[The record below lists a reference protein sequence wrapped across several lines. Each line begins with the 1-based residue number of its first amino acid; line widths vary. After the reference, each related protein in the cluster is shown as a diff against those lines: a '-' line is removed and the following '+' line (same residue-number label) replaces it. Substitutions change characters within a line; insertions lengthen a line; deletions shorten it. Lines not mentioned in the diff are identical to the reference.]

1 MKKNLTLTGMMG
13 VGKSTVGKSLSN
25 RLSLQFIDVDK
36 IIEKKLNMKIQNIFK
51 KKGEIFFRELEE
63 KITLQEIK
71 KEGIVISLGGGAFIN
86 PKIRKEI
93 LATSK
98 SFWLDMN
105 ISLIEKRLVNLKKR
119 PLLDPA
125 NLKNDLKEIYNERKK
140 IYALANYRIDRDKL
154 NINLI
159 TNKIISL
166 YDNY

>member
-1 MKKNLTLTGMMG
+1 LKKNLTLTGMMG

-140 IYALANYRIDRDKL
+140 
-154 NINLI
+154 NLC
-159 TNKIISL
+159 TC
-166 YDNY
+166 

>member
-1 MKKNLTLTGMMG
+1 MG

-140 IYALANYRIDRDKL
+140 IYALANYRIERDKL

>member
-1 MKKNLTLTGMMG
+1 LKKNLTLTGMMG

>member
-1 MKKNLTLTGMMG
+1 LKKNLTLTGMMG

-105 ISLIEKRLVNLKKR
+105 ISLIEKRLVNSKKR

-140 IYALANYRIDRDKL
+140 IYALANYRIDCDKL

>member
-1 MKKNLTLTGMMG
+1 MMG
-13 VGKSTVGKSLSN
+13 VGKSTIGKAVSRLLSM
-25 RLSLQFIDVDK
+25 QFVDIDK

-105 ISLIEKRLVNLKKR
+105 ISLIEKRLVNSKKR

-140 IYALANYRIDRDKL
+140 IYALANYRIDCDKL

>member
-98 SFWLDMN
+98 SFWLDMSV
-105 ISLIEKRLVNLKKR
+105 SLIEKRLVNSKKR

-140 IYALANYRIDRDKL
+140 IYALANYRIDCDKL

>member
-1 MKKNLTLTGMMG
+1 LKKNLTLTGMMG

-25 RLSLQFIDVDK
+25 RLSLQFIDIDK

-63 KITLQEIK
+63 KTTLQEIK

-105 ISLIEKRLVNLKKR
+105 VSLIEKRLVNSKKR
-119 PLLDPA
+119 PLLDPG

-140 IYALANYRIDRDKL
+140 IYALANYRIDCDKL
-154 NINLI
+154 NIDLI

>member
-1 MKKNLTLTGMMG
+1 MG

-105 ISLIEKRLVNLKKR
+105 VSLIEKRLVNLKKR

-125 NLKNDLKEIYNERKK
+125 NLKNNLKEIYNERKK
-140 IYALANYRIDRDKL
+140 IYALANYRIDCDKL
-154 NINLI
+154 NIDLI

>member
-25 RLSLQFIDVDK
+25 RLSWQFIDVDK

-105 ISLIEKRLVNLKKR
+105 ISLIEKRLVNSKKR

-140 IYALANYRIDRDKL
+140 IYALANYRIDCDKL

>member
-1 MKKNLTLTGMMG
+1 LKKNLTLTGMMG

-140 IYALANYRIDRDKL
+140 IYALANYRIDCDKL

>member
-1 MKKNLTLTGMMG
+1 MG

-105 ISLIEKRLVNLKKR
+105 ISLIEKRLVNSKKR

-140 IYALANYRIDRDKL
+140 IYALANYRIDCDKL

>member
-1 MKKNLTLTGMMG
+1 MG

-98 SFWLDMN
+98 SFWLDMSV
-105 ISLIEKRLVNLKKR
+105 SLIEKRLVNSKKR

-140 IYALANYRIDRDKL
+140 IYALANYRIDCDKL

>member
-1 MKKNLTLTGMMG
+1 LKKNLTLTGMMG

-98 SFWLDMN
+98 SFWLDMSV
-105 ISLIEKRLVNLKKR
+105 SLIEKRLVNSKKR

-140 IYALANYRIDRDKL
+140 IYALANYRIDCDKL

>member
-1 MKKNLTLTGMMG
+1 MG

-140 IYALANYRIDRDKL
+140 IYALANYRIDCDKL

>member
-105 ISLIEKRLVNLKKR
+105 ISLIEKRLVNSKKR

-140 IYALANYRIDRDKL
+140 IYALANYRIDCDKL

>member
-1 MKKNLTLTGMMG
+1 MG

-105 ISLIEKRLVNLKKR
+105 VSLIEKRLVNSKKR

-140 IYALANYRIDRDKL
+140 IYALANYRIDCDKL

>member
-1 MKKNLTLTGMMG
+1 MG

-25 RLSLQFIDVDK
+25 RLSWQFIDVDK

-140 IYALANYRIDRDKL
+140 IYALANYRIDCDKL